1 MADVLIDSQ
10 PYDSYGGVEEGDFY
24 FAAATHAANWVAASE
39 LLKGQALVTASRV
52 LNRQQWKGDKY
63 DAAQPLAWPRTS
75 TGVDGVEDTVI
86 PQAIVDACFE
96 LALSLLD
103 GSAVQTNP
111 EATQE
116 QKTSSLKAGSV
127 SISYFKGA
135 VTPAELKPGRFPL
148 IVQELLKPY
157 LGGSVSGL
165 VNEASGVDACS
176 VTEQDFGFT
185 RGF

>member
-1 MADVLIDSQ
+1 MTDVLIDSQ

-24 FAAATHAANWVAASE
+24 FAAATHAANWTAASE
-39 LLKGQALVTASRV
+39 LVKGQALVTASRI

-63 DAAQPLAWPRTS
+63 EAAQPLAWPRAN
-75 TGVDGVEDTVI
+75 TGIDGVEDTVI
-86 PQAIVDACFE
+86 PTPIVEASFE

-103 GSAVQTNP
+103 GSTVQTNP
-111 EATQE
+111 EAPQE

-148 IVQELLKPY
+148 IVEELLKPY
-157 LGGSVSGL
+157 LGGDTTGL
-165 VNEASGVDACS
+165 VSEASGVDACS